1 MQQQETNQTNQAPQ
15 RVPQRVVRY
24 WYDYMKARGVI

>member
-1 MQQQETNQTNQAPQ
+1 MQQQETNQAPQ

>member
-1 MQQQETNQTNQAPQ
+1 MQKQETNQAPQ